1 MAMKNLRV
9 KIQRGDPLVIE
20 FLVFEHNSTHTQ
32 PFYSKSFLNDSARCL
47 EPFSQT
53 FCGAKV
59 KMSAGIIDFLPKIL
73 THVRK
78 LRTSSEHSVPI
89 VLILVLIERGQN
101 FTPGRTR
108 SLREKQA
115 ISPET
120 LIKEDTVEKA
130 QKSGCKNKRIR
141 TWRPS
146 RVSLG
151 R

>member
-1 MAMKNLRV
+1 MSL
-9 KIQRGDPLVIE
+9 
-20 FLVFEHNSTHTQ
+20 
-32 PFYSKSFLNDSARCL
+32 
-47 EPFSQT
+47 T
-53 FCGAKV
+53 FCVAKI
-59 KMSAGIIDFLPKIL
+59 KTQTSISGSRPQNL
-73 THVRK
+73 THVREW
-78 LRTSSEHSVPI
+78 RSSSEHSGPI